1 MNDVVVIGGGVSGL
15 AIAHDLMVHGHD
27 VTLLE
32 RQVQVGGNA
41 RSLHQ
46 DGFLMELGPTTMN
59 AALPGVRER
68 LDELDLNKGRLP
80 LGPGVKKRYLADHG
94 RLSGI
99 SVHPAGFLL
108 SNFLSLGGRAR
119 MMAEM
124 LIPRRKSSAE
134 ESVHAFIN
142 RRFGHE
148 FAERVF
154 EPMAAG
160 IFMAD
165 SHQLSVQGAFP
176 RLAELEARH
185 GSIIR
190 AVLAAKR
197 GNEPGRQL
205 FSWTNGIATLPLRL
219 AELLGAR
226 VRTGVTVNG
235 LKRRGAGFEVTTN
248 NGTLSPRKIVLAV
261 QPHVA
266 AMLLEDIDPNSAS
279 AAADIPA
286 PPVATCFFAYHRD
299 QVAHPLDGL
308 GFLSARSGSIISG
321 AQFPSTMFAGRAPDG
336 FVSISAYLGGARRA
350 DLAVLPGAEL
360 LPLVER
366 ELKDLLGIKG
376 VPVMAR
382 AHHWSIGLP
391 HYTLGHSAR
400 RAVLETTPERIPGL
414 YLTGNYLS
422 GVSLTS
428 CLEQAK
434 SVAKHVRSDRK
445 ASLSHHNPS
454 LSGIPEGIQSVG

>member
-15 AIAHDLMVHGHD
+15 AIAHDLMVNGHD

-32 RQVQVGGNA
+32 RQVQIGGNA
-41 RSLHQ
+41 RSLQQ

-59 AALPGVRER
+59 AALPGMSER
-68 LDELDLNKGRLP
+68 LDELNLNTGRLP
-80 LGPGVKKRYLADHG
+80 LGPRVKKRYLADQG

-99 SVHPAGFLL
+99 STNPAGFLL
-108 SNFLSLGGRAR
+108 SNYLTLGGRAR
-119 MMAEM
+119 MMAE
-124 LIPRRKSSAE
+124 LLVPRRKDGAE
-134 ESVHAFIN
+134 ESVADFVS
-142 RRFGHE
+142 RRFGRE

-165 SHQLSVQGAFP
+165 SQQLSVQGAFP
-176 RLAELEARH
+176 RLAGLEARH

-197 GNEPGRQL
+197 GSEPGRQL
-205 FSWTNGIATLPLRL
+205 FSWPGGIATLPLRL
-219 AELLGAR
+219 AALLGAR
-226 VRTGVTVNG
+226 VRSGVTVTG

-248 NGTLSPRKIVLAV
+248 KGTLTPDNIVLAV

-266 AMLLEDIDPNSAS
+266 AMLLEDIDPDAAT

-286 PPVATCFFAYHRD
+286 PPVATCFFAYRRT

-308 GFLSARSGSIISG
+308 GFLSTRSGGIISG

-350 DLAVLPGAEL
+350 
-360 LPLVER
+360 
-366 ELKDLLGIKG
+366 
-376 VPVMAR
+376 
-382 AHHWSIGLP
+382 
-391 HYTLGHSAR
+391 
-400 RAVLETTPERIPGL
+400 VLEATPERLPGL

-422 GVSLTS
+422 GVSLSS

-434 SVAKHVRSDRK
+434 SVAGRLKTDRK
-445 ASLSHHNPS
+445 SSLNQHNPP
-454 LSGIPEGIQSVG
+454 LSGIPVGIQSAG